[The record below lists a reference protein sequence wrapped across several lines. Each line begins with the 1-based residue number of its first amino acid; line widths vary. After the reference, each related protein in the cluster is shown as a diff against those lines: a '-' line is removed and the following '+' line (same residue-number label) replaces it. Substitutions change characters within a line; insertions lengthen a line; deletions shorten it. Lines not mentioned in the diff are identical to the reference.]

1 LLFQAALPD
10 FTMVRL
16 VSLSFA
22 GAIFGCGASSHIESS
37 NTGSQNSLEQTISQ
51 WVQGQVGTRVGD
63 GECSSLLEG
72 AEDVARSAGFT
83 VPKMT
88 RHCYSDSTI
97 YCWSDNEINYEDMQA
112 GDFVQFKG
120 WYERVTTAHG
130 WHSKTAD
137 HHSAVVR
144 APFDGTTLKVW
155 EQNPGAVDEGDYHPY
170 VGTGEIH
177 VFRMGGGGGPSPA
190 PAPAPSPA
198 PSPSPSGG
206 CQDSPSSWANT
217 DGEGCHKYERA
228 NFCTKSGGEGSGWR
242 HGNWGSI
249 TDWADSQ
256 GRTALDACCA
266 CGGGAGDVVV

>member
-1 LLFQAALPD
+1 
-10 FTMVRL
+10 MVRL
-16 VSLSFA
+16 VALSFA
-22 GAIFGCGASSHIESS
+22 GAVFGCGAS
-37 NTGSQNSLEQTISQ
+37 QNALEQKISQ
-51 WVQGQVGTRVGD
+51 WVQGQVGTSVGD

-72 AEDVARSAGFT
+72 AEDVARAAGFS

-88 RHCYSDSTI
+88 RNCYSDSTI
-97 YCWSDNEINYEDMQA
+97 YCWSDNEIKYEDMQA

-155 EQNPGAVDEGDYHPY
+155 EQNPGAVDEGEYHPY

-190 PAPAPSPA
+190 PSPAPS

-206 CQDSPSSWANT
+206 CQDSPSNWAA
-217 DGEGCHKYERA
+217 DGEGCGKYEHQH
-228 NFCTKSGGEGSGWR
+228 FCTKSGGEGSGWK
-242 HGNWGSI
+242 HNKWGPI
-249 TDWADSQ
+249 TNWADSQ
-256 GRTALDACCA
+256 QRTALDACCA
-266 CGGGAGDVVV
+266 CGGGSGDVVV